1 MITIPVVTERCAGI
15 DVGKRGLAVAR
26 LTGPA
31 DKEGLIETRW
41 FGTTV
46 PELESLKN
54 WLLAAAVTTVAME
67 STASY
72 WIPVK
77 NVLESSLHIL
87 LVCPKK
93 HHPKKG
99 EKTDFRDAVFLA
111 HQHRHGMLTGSY
123 LPEKGVAELRDLTRR
138 RKKLQGNLGAE
149 KNRIQKTLEV
159 ANVKIGNVIGD
170 VFGVSGQEMV
180 DLLLSGRKAEPGE
193 IAELAKAKLRTK
205 IPQLTEALEGHHMN
219 DHHRWLIRQSVDHIV
234 LLDGQMEAIEEKI
247 MDQLSPYRREFDLI
261 STIPGLKD
269 LNAAAV
275 LAEIGPD
282 MTVFPT
288 GDHLC
293 SWGGICSG
301 NNRSAGKSRSSTT
314 KKANK
319 FLRAALVQAA
329 WGAVRTEGSIFQ
341 RKFSRWTRKMGSKKA
356 VVAVAHSLLKV
367 IHAVLRTGQ
376 PYQERD
382 QSLQNE
388 LERQKLVRHHARR
401 LRDLGAEPE
410 VIQEVVERLLYPA
423 AIPEQEP
430 SPAELAADA
439 GVVPYPDEA
448 PAPETLPLQTAAPV
462 EVHHEPVPAKARG
475 KVCRGKLGF
484 RARQTKNQYSNVK
497 EQPGQPTPAGSPEE
511 RHAQSPVRR
520 KRTKRNAKT
529 ST

>member
-26 LTGPA
+26 LTGPV

-46 PELESLKN
+46 PELESLKE
-54 WLLAAAVTTVAME
+54 WLLAAGVTTVAME

-149 KNRIQKTLEV
+149 KNRVQKTLEV

-180 DLLLSGRKAEPGE
+180 DMLLSGRKVEPCE
-193 IAELAKAKLRTK
+193 IAELAKARLRTK
-205 IPQLTEALEGHHMN
+205 IPQLTETLEGHHMN

-234 LLDGQMEAIEEKI
+234 LLDGQMEALEERI
-247 MDQLSPYRREFDLI
+247 MEQLRPYRREFDLMC
-261 STIPGLKD
+261 TIPGVKD

-288 GDHLC
+288 GDQLC

-301 NNRSAGKSRSSTT
+301 NNRSAGKNRSGKT

-319 FLRAALVQAA
+319 FLRSALVQAA
-329 WGAVRTEGSIFQ
+329 WGAVRKDGSIFK
-341 RKFSRWTRKMGSKKA
+341 RKFNRWTKKMGAKKA
-356 VVAVAHSLLKV
+356 IVAVSHSLLKV
-367 IHAVLRTGQ
+367 IWAVLRSGQ

-382 QSLQNE
+382 QSLMNE

-401 LRDLGAEPE
+401 LRDLGAEAE
-410 VIQEVVERLLYPA
+410 VIDEVVERLLYPVA
-423 AIPEQEP
+423 TPATEP
-430 SPAELAADA
+430 NLAELAADA
-439 GVVPYPDEA
+439 GLVSTSIEPGVPALPTEQPVSLQQPEA
-448 PAPETLPLQTAAPV
+448 APLPL
-462 EVHHEPVPAKARG
+462 KGRG

-484 RARQTKNQYSNVK
+484 RARQTKNEYSDVK
-497 EQPGQPTPAGSPEE
+497 EQPGNGPLTGLPGNNAKL
-511 RHAQSPVRR
+511 RR
-520 KRTKRNAKT
+520 TRKKANAKT
-529 ST
+529 AT